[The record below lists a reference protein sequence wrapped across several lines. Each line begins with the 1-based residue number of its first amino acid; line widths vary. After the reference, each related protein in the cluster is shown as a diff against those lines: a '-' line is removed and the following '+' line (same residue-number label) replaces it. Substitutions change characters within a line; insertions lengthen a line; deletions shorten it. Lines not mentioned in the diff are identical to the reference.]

1 MCIFKPRC
9 QVDPQQCWDT
19 GQFHSWRTVQG
30 DPRTIHWTVGEGQLG
45 PGSGVCRG
53 GCRPVP
59 ILLTISFSAWELF
72 YLVWGQESSLCKL
85 TSKSLQNGRSW
96 HLCFLPGTFLNVVGT
111 EHRLLELKEETLRD
125 EMVMNWGFLLY
136 PSQPLAQRP
145 GQSEDNAS
153 LSNSLRRQALH
164 PLALSRR
171 HERESSHL
179 ARRVSGAEDMAT
191 PGKGKWDGAGVPPHP
206 DNHGSAP
213 HPPLSQWCSSADPL
227 YDYAILPTDIKWT
240 LVVTTDKNWN
250 QSKSNL
256 GKLMVLF

>member
-1 MCIFKPRC
+1 MLR
-9 QVDPQQCWDT
+9 
-19 GQFHSWRTVQG
+19 H
-30 DPRTIHWTVGEGQLG
+30 
-45 PGSGVCRG
+45 GSVS
-53 GCRPVP
+53 
-59 ILLTISFSAWELF
+59 LLTDSPRWPSHHSLDRRRRAAGPWLRRVLWWLQTCPHPAHHLLLSLGAL

-206 DNHGSAP
+206 DNRGSAP
-213 HPPLSQWCSSADPL
+213 HPPLSQWCSSTDPL